1 MLSSQ
6 LWRTKSVDR
15 LIQGTEE
22 PGHRLKKVLGAWSL
36 AALGIGAVIGAG
48 VWTLSGTAA
57 VGMEVAVPSVW
68 HAPVLDLALHG
79 SEATGISGRPGA
91 GPAIVL
97 SYILVAIACGF
108 AALCYAELAS
118 MIPVAGSA
126 YTYSY
131 ATMGEIVAWIIG
143 WDLVLEYAVSNMA
156 VAVGFSGYLNG
167 LLQYVGVQL
176 PEAWS
181 QPLFSA
187 GGYGGGIFNLPAF
200 LIVMLLTV
208 LLVIGI
214 RESARANNIMV
225 AIKVLA
231 ILLFIFGAAK
241 YVSIDNLRPF
251 APNGAQGVLTGAA
264 LVFFAYIGF
273 DSVSTAAEET
283 RNPQRNMPIG
293 IIATLIICML
303 LYVGVAVVL
312 TGIVPY
318 TQIDPAA
325 PVSSALKQL
334 GLGWLEFWVTV
345 GALVGMV
352 SSLMVYQLGQAR
364 IWFAMSRDG
373 LLPRTF
379 SRVHPRFQTPHIST
393 WVAGFVVAIP
403 AGIWD
408 IGELAEL
415 SNIGTLFAFALVCGA
430 VMVLRKRRP
439 DLSRGFRVP
448 WSPLLP
454 VLGILCCLILMT
466 SLPLITWARFFAW
479 LGIGLVIYFSYSR
492 HRSELRTASAEPPK
506 GA

>member
-1 MLSSQ
+1 MSSQ

-15 LIQGTEE
+15 LIEETEE

-57 VGMEVAVPSVW
+57 VGMEVAVPSIW

-91 GPAIVL
+91 GPAIAL

-131 ATMGEIVAWIIG
+131 ATMGELVAWIIG

-176 PEAWS
+176 PPTWS
-181 QPLFSA
+181 QPFFSA
-187 GGYGGGIFNLPAF
+187 GGYGEGIFNLPAF
-200 LIVMLLTV
+200 LIVMLLTA
-208 LLVIGI
+208 LLVRGI

-225 AIKVLA
+225 TIKILA

-283 RNPQRNMPIG
+283 RNPQRDMPIG
-293 IIATLIICML
+293 IIAALIICML

-345 GALVGMV
+345 GALVGMI

-373 LLPRTF
+373 LLPRAF

-393 WVAGFVVAIP
+393 WVAGFLVAIP
-403 AGIWD
+403 AGLWD

-430 VMVLRKRRP
+430 VMVLRRRRP

-466 SLPLITWARFFAW
+466 SLPLITWGRFFSW

-492 HRSELRTASAEPPK
+492 HRSELRTAAPEPPK

>member
-1 MLSSQ
+1 MPTT
-6 LWRTKSVDR
+6 W
-15 LIQGTEE
+15 
-22 PGHRLKKVLGAWSL
+22 
-36 AALGIGAVIGAG
+36 
-48 VWTLSGTAA
+48 
-57 VGMEVAVPSVW
+57 
-68 HAPVLDLALHG
+68 LDLDRANL
-79 SEATGISGRPGA
+79 
-91 GPAIVL
+91 L
-97 SYILVAIACGF
+97 F
-108 AALCYAELAS
+108 LA
-118 MIPVAGSA
+118 
-126 YTYSY
+126 
-131 ATMGEIVAWIIG
+131 
-143 WDLVLEYAVSNMA
+143 
-156 VAVGFSGYLNG
+156 
-167 LLQYVGVQL
+167 
-176 PEAWS
+176 
-181 QPLFSA
+181 
-187 GGYGGGIFNLPAF
+187 
-200 LIVMLLTV
+200 LTV
-208 LLVIGI
+208 LLVRGI

-225 AIKVLA
+225 TIKILA

-283 RNPQRNMPIG
+283 RNPQRDMPIG
-293 IIATLIICML
+293 IIAALIICML

-345 GALVGMV
+345 GALVGMI

-373 LLPRTF
+373 LLPRAF

-393 WVAGFVVAIP
+393 WVAGFLVAIP
-403 AGIWD
+403 AGLWD

-430 VMVLRKRRP
+430 VMVLRRRRP

-466 SLPLITWARFFAW
+466 SLPLITWGRFFAW

-492 HRSELRTASAEPPK
+492 HRSELRTAAPEPPK